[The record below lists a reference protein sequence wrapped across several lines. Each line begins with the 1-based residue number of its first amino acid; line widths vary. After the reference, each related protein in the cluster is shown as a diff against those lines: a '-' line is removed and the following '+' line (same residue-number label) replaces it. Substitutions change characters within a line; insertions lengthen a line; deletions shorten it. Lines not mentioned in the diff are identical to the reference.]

1 MLPPRRLLW
10 IPAPP
15 VWIIP
20 VLLAVLFVALAVR
33 SLP

>member
-15 VWIIP
+15 VWIVP
-20 VLLAVLFVALAVR
+20 VLLAAVLVALAVR
-33 SLP
+33 ALP